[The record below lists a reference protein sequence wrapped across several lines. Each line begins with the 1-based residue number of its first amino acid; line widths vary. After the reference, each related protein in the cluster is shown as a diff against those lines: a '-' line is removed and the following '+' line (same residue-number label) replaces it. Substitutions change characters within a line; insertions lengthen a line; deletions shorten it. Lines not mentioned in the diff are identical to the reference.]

1 MRVIF
6 MGTPEFAVAS
16 LEVLHDRKDD
26 VVLVVSQ
33 QDKPKGRGKKL
44 VPTPVKQKALEY
56 GYEVY
61 QPQKVKDAESIALLI
76 SLEPDVIVVT
86 AYGQILS
93 QELLNIPK
101 YGCINVHASLL
112 PKYRGA
118 APIQF
123 ALLHGEQKTGI
134 TTMMM
139 DVGLDTGDM
148 LVKEEVELTEDDTL
162 STLSKKLMDAGQI
175 ALHKTLEQ
183 LEQYGREIPRE
194 KQNDEDSCY
203 ASMLTREMGYID
215 WSKTARE
222 IKNQIRAVE
231 GWPSAVTFYRRE
243 KVKLF
248 QVEITPEESKGIA
261 PGTIS
266 EVTKKHLKVATGD
279 VFVKIF
285 EVQFPNKKRME
296 VSAYLLGN
304 TIEEGEIFTVSPNK

>member
-1 MRVIF
+1 
-6 MGTPEFAVAS
+6 
-16 LEVLHDRKDD
+16 
-26 VVLVVSQ
+26 
-33 QDKPKGRGKKL
+33 
-44 VPTPVKQKALEY
+44 
-56 GYEVY
+56 
-61 QPQKVKDAESIALLI
+61 
-76 SLEPDVIVVT
+76 
-86 AYGQILS
+86 
-93 QELLNIPK
+93 
-101 YGCINVHASLL
+101 
-112 PKYRGA
+112 
-118 APIQF
+118 
-123 ALLHGEQKTGI
+123 
-134 TTMMM
+134 
-139 DVGLDTGDM
+139 
-148 LVKEEVELTEDDTL
+148 
-162 STLSKKLMDAGQI
+162 MDAGQI

-222 IKNQIRAVE
+222 IQNQIRAVE

>member
-61 QPQKVKDAESIALLI
+61 QPEKVKDAESIALLK

-93 QELLNIPK
+93 QEVLDIPK

-123 ALLHGEQKTGI
+123 SLLHGEQKTGI

-148 LVKEEVELTEDDTL
+148 LVKEEVQLTEDDTV
-162 STLSKKLMDAGQI
+162 STLSKKLMKAGQV

-183 LEQYGREIPRE
+183 LEQYGRNIPRE

-215 WSKTARE
+215 WSKSARE

-231 GWPSAVTFYRRE
+231 GWPSAVTFYRGE

-248 QVEITPEESKGIA
+248 QVEITGEESKGIA